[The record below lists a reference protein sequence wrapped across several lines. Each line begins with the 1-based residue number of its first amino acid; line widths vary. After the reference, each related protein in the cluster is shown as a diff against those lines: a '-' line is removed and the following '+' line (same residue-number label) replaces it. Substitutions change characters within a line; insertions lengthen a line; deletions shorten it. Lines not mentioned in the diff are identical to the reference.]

1 MKYINQTCHVRTDQ
15 TTSTGHMI
23 SQTQLWTNIFCYEG
37 KVRVDVRLTR
47 GMHVGC
53 FPNKGDGIQS
63 KKDTA
68 GTMRM

>member
-1 MKYINQTCHVRTDQ
+1 
-15 TTSTGHMI
+15 MI

-68 GTMRM
+68 GTTLVMHGCIYISAVVLVS